1 MKRRKGKMTTKV
13 LLWWQRMSLIS
24 QELLLKDSSSPPFP
38 AMCLTIVCSLGPP
51 CGPVNCNE
59 KIVSL
64 LQRLKPEIKDVIE
77 QLKLVSSPTA
87 TPRL

>member
-1 MKRRKGKMTTKV
+1 MV
-13 LLWWQRMSLIS
+13 A
-24 QELLLKDSSSPPFP
+24 KDESHLPGAPPEEFLFPTPPAVP
-38 AMCLTIVCSLGPP
+38 AMCLTIVRSLGPP

-77 QLKLVSSPTA
+77 QLKLVSSHTA